1 MVCQGGVSHK
11 VSWRLLFYYH
21 RNAVI
26 IDISRHY
33 VGRSMDSQLPGLK
46 EHAEKI
52 LSKSYADGGPCAIF
66 VLFLAKLCGVKELW
80 STFESVPS
88 FSMIHTRIM
97 FIADTQ
103 LYISNKTLG
112 SSYRRKYDLYPNFML
127 KQNLRRGD
135 ALQYGEQETVRFFL
149 YVRDWVVA
157 VVVVDQLHM
166 IRWTNG
172 EFIIDTIQWCK
183 GKVEKTALP
192 AETDVV
198 NPIGTND
205 A

>member
-11 VSWRLLFYYH
+11 VSWRLLFYYR

-26 IDISRHY
+26 IGISRHY

-46 EHAEKI
+46 EHAEI
-52 LSKSYADGGPCAIF
+52 LSKSDADGEPCAIF
-66 VLFLAKLCGVKELW
+66 VLFLAKLCGVKELS

-88 FSMIHTRIM
+88 FSMIHARIM

-112 SSYRRKYDLYPNFML
+112 SSNRKKYDLDPNFML
-127 KQNLRRGD
+127 KHNLRRGD

-149 YVRDWVVA
+149 CVRDWVVA

-172 EFIIDTIQWCK
+172 EFIIDAIQWCK

-198 NPIGTND
+198 DQIGTND